1 MNNRIYPR
9 EALEKA
15 MAEYRKKFIA
25 NDKPYHVYIIE
36 CSDGTYYTGYT
47 TRLIYRLLMHMRGKG
62 AKYTRGRRPLK
73 LVYTKEYLTKSEAM
87 KREYQIKKM
96 TRKQKVELINA

>member
-1 MNNRIYPR
+1 
-9 EALEKA
+9 
-15 MAEYRKKFIA
+15 
-25 NDKPYHVYIIE
+25 
-36 CSDGTYYTGYT
+36 
-47 TRLIYRLLMHMRGKG
+47 MHMRGTG